1 MIIKYGSHTPQI
13 HKRAY
18 VDLTAYVIGDV
29 TIGEESSV
37 WFGAVIRGDINRI
50 RIGKFTNIQDGCVL
64 HVSENEGYLEI
75 GDHVTVGHRAILHAC
90 KVESYCLIGMG
101 AVVLDGA
108 VVGPESIVGA
118 GAVVTK
124 GTVVPKR
131 ALVVGVPAKPIREV
145 GDEDIEEIRS
155 SANGYVQLK
164 ENYLK
169 PDEEKFNVRGFGS

>member
-1 MIIKYGSHTPQI
+1 MIIKYGGLVPQI
-13 HKRAY
+13 HKSAY

-29 TIGEESSV
+29 VIGEESSV
-37 WFGAVIRGDINRI
+37 WFGAVIRGDVGSI

-64 HVSENEGYLEI
+64 HVSGEEGSLEI
-75 GDHVTVGHRAILHAC
+75 GDHVTVGHNATLHGC
-90 KVESYCLIGMG
+90 RVESYCLIGMG

-108 VVGPESIVGA
+108 IVGPESIVGA

-131 ALVVGVPAKPIREV
+131 TLVAGVPAKPIREV
-145 GDEDIEEIRS
+145 GDDDIEEIRS
-155 SANGYVQLK
+155 SAKGYAGLK
-164 ENYLK
+164 ENYRK